1 MRILIPLM
9 LIALAASCLEVS
21 RAQGAEQKAPWQLEW
36 ERTLQRARS
45 ERQVV
50 IYGSEGR
57 EVVFKEFEKD
67 HPEIKVVFVPG
78 GGRSNAQKLA
88 AERRA
93 GKYQADL
100 FITGANT
107 AYNILYK
114 GKFLDP
120 ISPHLVLPEVT
131 DLSNWWQGRH
141 HYMDEEEKYIFVFNA
156 DVQSD
161 FSYNSKLV
169 NPKEFRSLWDFLN
182 PKWKGKMVMYDPTLA
197 SGSMQFV
204 YYHPELGPPFL
215 RRLFS
220 EMEIP
225 ASRDYRQLGD
235 WLAVGKYALI
245 LFTNADR
252 IDLEIAK
259 KQGLPVDSFDP
270 TTFKEGAILGSANGN
285 LALIDRAPHANSAR
299 VAINWLLSRKGQ
311 MIYQRILQNNS
322 RRIDIPKDHMPP
334 NKRRTEGVKY
344 VLTDKPEWLDMKPI
358 LDFVNESWKIK

>member
-1 MRILIPLM
+1 
-9 LIALAASCLEVS
+9 
-21 RAQGAEQKAPWQLEW
+21 
-36 ERTLQRARS
+36 
-45 ERQVV
+45 
-50 IYGSEGR
+50 
-57 EVVFKEFEKD
+57 
-67 HPEIKVVFVPG
+67 
-78 GGRSNAQKLA
+78 
-88 AERRA
+88 
-93 GKYQADL
+93 
-100 FITGANT
+100 
-107 AYNILYK
+107 
-114 GKFLDP
+114 
-120 ISPHLVLPEVT
+120 
-131 DLSNWWQGRH
+131 
-141 HYMDEEEKYIFVFNA
+141 MDEEEKYIFVFNA

-204 YYHPELGPPFL
+204 YHHPELGPPFL

-285 LALIDRAPHANSAR
+285 LALIDRAPHPNSAR

-311 MIYQRILQNNS
+311 TIYQRILQNNS

-334 NKRRTEGVKY
+334 NKRRKEGVQY
-344 VLTDKPEWLDMKPI
+344 VWTDKPEWLDMKPI
-358 LDFVNESWKIK
+358 LDFVNESWKIKR